1 MNKSVLISIRPKWC
15 ELIADGKKTVEVR
28 KTRPKLETPFKCYI
42 YCTKADPSDAGDDF
56 YIYDMENY
64 RTIRG
69 DGKVIGEFWCD
80 YIRYANAF
88 DFVVKEDGEK
98 TLEGSCI
105 DRADLFKYLGW
116 KTGMSKSECT
126 PFYKWHISELIIYDK
141 PRKIVEFRRICR
153 NNLYCES
160 CAMYSTRN
168 GICGNV
174 SLKVRRPP
182 QSWCYV
188 EDLGGDDE
196 DG

>member
-1 MNKSVLISIRPKWC
+1 MKAVMLSILPKWC
-15 ELIADGKKTVEVR
+15 NLIADGKKTVEVR

-42 YCTKADPSDAGDDF
+42 YCTVGGIKKIPKDYLEKSF
-56 YIYDMENY
+56 E
-64 RTIRG
+64 R
-69 DGKVIGEFWCD
+69 GKVIGEFVCD
-80 YIRYANAF
+80 DIRYADAF
-88 DFVVKEDGEK
+88 NFVVKEDGEK
-98 TLEGSCI
+98 ALEGSCI

-116 KTGMSKSECT
+116 EAGMPRSECT

-141 PRKIVEFRRICR
+141 PRMIGEFRRICR
-153 NNLYCES
+153 NDLYCES
-160 CAMYSTRN
+160 CAMRSTHN

-188 EDLGGDDE
+188 EDLEGDDE